1 MKNLTSVLPFNVA
14 EYSPVCM
21 NIGDNSSDS
30 LRGEILNN
38 GNVLSVFLQSYK
50 SQEGDKRG
58 DRGKQNMM

>member
-38 GNVLSVFLQSYK
+38 VLSSLYFYK
-50 SQEGDKRG
+50 VIKVKKETREETVVNKT
-58 DRGKQNMM
+58 